1 MIKVVEVLA
10 NLREVIATI
19 FTSMEVGVTQD
30 VELNIEQFFEL

>member
-10 NLREVIATI
+10 NLREVIAAI
-19 FTSMEVGVTQD
+19 FTPMEVGVTQN